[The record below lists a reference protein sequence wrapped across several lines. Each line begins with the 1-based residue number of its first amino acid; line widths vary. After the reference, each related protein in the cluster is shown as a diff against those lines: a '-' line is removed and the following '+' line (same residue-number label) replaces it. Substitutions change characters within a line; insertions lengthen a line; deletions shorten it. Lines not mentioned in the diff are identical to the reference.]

1 MAKAISNKNGNT
13 IVLISDGELHEGSV
27 NEGILFADQLKLNLT
42 IIIDNNKQI
51 CEGFTNKINNTTK
64 YLNFLKN
71 EFNSMVINGN
81 NLSQL
86 KKINKFIKKKGLK
99 IIIANT
105 IKGKGISFME
115 KEIRWHHSVPN
126 DMEYNL
132 AIKELI

>member
-1 MAKAISNKNGNT
+1 M
-13 IVLISDGELHEGSV
+13 VRLIMPH
-27 NEGILFADQLKLNLT
+27 ARALKKKET
-42 IIIDNNKQI
+42 IIIDNNEQI
-51 CEGFTNKINNTTK
+51 CEGFTSKINNTTK

-71 EFNSMVINGN
+71 EFNSLVINGN

-126 DMEYNL
+126 DIEYNL